1 MAGGNVR
8 EIGAK
13 ITLQGT
19 NEYNNSIR
27 SINSAM
33 GTLRSETRLLSS
45 QYADSQNSLDSTNKH
60 YRLHSR
66 I

>member
-33 GTLRSETRLLSS
+33 GT
-45 QYADSQNSLDSTNKH
+45 
-60 YRLHSR
+60 
-66 I
+66 